1 MMTSHILQFVDFTAT
16 EKSKYLE
23 NKTLFFLQINQK
35 FTNIS
40 NVSDNFKNFFDTFGF
55 LMVSRGI
62 EAN

>member
-35 FTNIS
+35 FTNTS
-40 NVSDNFKNFFDTFGF
+40 NVSDNFKNFFDTEGT
-55 LMVSRGI
+55 L
-62 EAN
+62 